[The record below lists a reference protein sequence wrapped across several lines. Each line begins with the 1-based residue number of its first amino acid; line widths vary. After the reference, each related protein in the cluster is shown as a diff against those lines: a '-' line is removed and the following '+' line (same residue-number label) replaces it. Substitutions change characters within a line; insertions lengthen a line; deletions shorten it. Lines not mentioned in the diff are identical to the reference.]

1 MKLTLKN
8 FRCYTNQTFEFDD
21 DTTTLITGPSGYGK
35 TTILLAIQF
44 VLYGSSNHK
53 FLVSHNKVGC
63 EVTLFYKN
71 FKIKRTKRPNILSVE
86 VDDKF
91 YEDKEAQ
98 VILNKYFG
106 LSNLSGFFMDL
117 SHLEKMEFLEKIVNV
132 NCDVKELKNKIKLEI
147 SNLNKEMAVL
157 DGQIVNTE
165 SMLDIIQ
172 KPDKVDKPLNL
183 GSDPHVLSY
192 DFFDSRLKLD
202 EFNKEDLILRKNE
215 TIKKLQN
222 ANIKKIKYDELMV
235 KIDLIENEIDSFGSL
250 DLNIEEKIETVRK
263 NVSILKV
270 KDIHMNKIRDKMFVV
285 EESLKELKNYEH
297 VNDTVHHDIDREMD
311 DLTKKIEQCIRFE
324 EVQKYN
330 KLQGEYNEL
339 LDQEKEEWQH
349 KINKLQDQI
358 KHYDMDKI
366 LLKDN
371 LNKQEELY
379 LKYKKNKAFNASYNL
394 SDVIRQIEALKI
406 KFYKSY
412 TCKNC
417 NHVLTINMDTF
428 QTVDHEILETNTNF
442 EQEHVNCDTIK
453 FDLNKLE
460 NLKLKLESNYKFILD
475 INEED
480 LMEKISLTK
489 KYNQLMVEL
498 KDLEIFKPSPTVVK
512 QGKKVEKLKEE
523 LVHCNELKQT
533 AENLDALKDK
543 RRDLTIKRSEILQQ
557 IKIKN
562 ILLEKI
568 KIDESYDEEEH
579 DKIKKMI
586 ENNNEALNL
595 TNIEFEKVKT
605 VQRLHIKLK
614 TLTDELNNLYYDD
627 GNIPQFERLL
637 KNLELGLDYHERIQ
651 KYKAFHTQLRKY
663 KKVKDT
669 LNDFI
674 QKKQTMEQVYL
685 KTLLFKQKVIEAEHE
700 SLQFMIEIINS
711 HLSVLL
717 QDFFSESFG
726 DPIQIYLELESG
738 KRPQVNTIINYK
750 GNKVDYK
757 SLSMGEYARV
767 KLAFDLTF
775 KEILGENIIMLD
787 ECTANLDQ
795 DLSTTIFNKIKTT
808 FPSKTIL
815 VVAHQ
820 VVMGTFDH
828 ILRL

>member
-53 FLVSHNKVGC
+53 FLVSHNKIGC
-63 EVTLFYKN
+63 EVVLFYKN

-157 DGQIVNTE
+157 DGQIVTTE
-165 SMLDIIQ
+165 SMRDIIQ
-172 KPDKVDKPLNL
+172 KPDKVEKPLNL
-183 GSDPHVLSY
+183 GSDPHVLSC
-192 DFFDSRLKLD
+192 DFFDSNLKLND
-202 EFNKEDLILRKNE
+202 VSKEDLISRKNE

-222 ANIKKIKYDELMV
+222 ANIKKIKYDELMI
-235 KIDLIENEIDSFGSL
+235 KIDLIKSEIDSFGLL
-250 DLNIEEKIETVRK
+250 DLNIEEKIETIRK

-285 EESLKELKNYEH
+285 RESLKELKNYEH
-297 VNDTVHHDIDREMD
+297 VNDVLQDINKEMA
-311 DLTKKIEQCIRFE
+311 DLTKKIEQCIRYE

-330 KLQGEYNEL
+330 KLQGEYHEL
-339 LDQEKEEWQH
+339 LDLEKEEWQH
-349 KINKLQDQI
+349 KITKLQDQI
-358 KHYDMDKI
+358 KHQDMDKI
-366 LLKDN
+366 LLN
-371 LNKQEELY
+371 LNKHEQLY
-379 LKYKKNKAFNASYNL
+379 LKYKENKAFNSSYNL
-394 SDVIRQIEALKI
+394 NDVISQIEALKI

-412 TCKNC
+412 TCENC
-417 NHVLTINMDTF
+417 NNILTINMDTF
-428 QTVDHEILETNTNF
+428 QIVDHEIPETNTDF
-442 EQEHVNCDTIK
+442 EQVDCDAIK

-460 NLKLKLESNYKFILD
+460 NLKLKLESNHKFILD
-475 INEED
+475 INEKD

-498 KDLEIFKPSPTVVK
+498 KDLEIFKPSPTVIK
-512 QGKKVEKLKEE
+512 LGKKVEKLKEE

-533 AENLDALKDK
+533 AEHLDILKDK
-543 RRDLTIKRSEILQQ
+543 RRDLTIKRNEIFQQ

-579 DKIKKMI
+579 EKIKNMLK
-586 ENNNEALNL
+586 NNNEALNL
-595 TNIEFEKVKT
+595 INIEFEKVKT
-605 VQRLHIKLK
+605 AQRLHIKFK
-614 TLTDELNNLYYDD
+614 TLTDELNNLCYDD
-627 GNIPQFERLL
+627 EIPQFERLL
-637 KNLELGLDYHERIQ
+637 KNLELVLDYHKRMQE
-651 KYKAFHTQLRKY
+651 YKVFQTQLRKY

-726 DPIQIYLELESG
+726 DPIQIYLEFNSDING

-795 DLSTTIFNKIKTT
+795 DLSTKIFNKIKTT

-828 ILRL
+828 ILKL